1 MVIYIPQ
8 DADTEGMTRAEVAE
22 LEVTDAE
29 AENLYDEYLDEI
41 YPACEIAGIDCGST
55 ARILKEVS
63 PVDWRCGFADWTSE
77 YLQEVDLDDFPA

>member
-1 MVIYIPQ
+1 MIIYIPQ
-8 DADTEGMTRAEVAE
+8 DADTEGMTRAEVAD
-22 LEVTDAE
+22 LEVCAAE
-29 AENLYDEYLDEI
+29 AAQQYNAMIDEI
-41 YPACEIAGIDCGST
+41 YPTCVIAGIDCGGP